1 MLGSAWSFS
10 LLWCDALSLS
20 SKDVPFKADEAAYLG
35 HLDGRQLAVA
45 EAELEAAE
53 AQLEIAMKAAAD
65 ASTRYEQAAC
75 VHDAEGCSWS
85 HPGSKRET
93 RVRVNVVLSIPAS

>member
-1 MLGSAWSFS
+1 MV
-10 LLWCDALSLS
+10 WCDVLSLS

-65 ASTRYEQAAC
+65 ASTRYEQAPC
-75 VHDAEGCSWS
+75 FQDADRG
-85 HPGSKRET
+85 T
-93 RVRVNVVLSIPAS
+93 